1 MPRAV
6 GRAAPSLAWALV
18 TTDAGP
24 VRVRLDLSY
33 DGTGFAGW
41 ATQPGLRTVQG
52 TLEAALGTVLRHPDP
67 RLTVA
72 GRTDA
77 GVHAR
82 GQVAH
87 LDLPADVWEAVRGRM
102 AGAPGE
108 VLVRRL
114 AGVLP
119 PDVVVHRAAPA
130 PPGFDARFSP
140 LWRRYTYRIVD
151 DLARVDPLRRAH
163 VVRHRVPLDAAAMA
177 RAAAPL
183 VGLHDFLA
191 FCRPRPEA
199 TTVRTLQV
207 LDVGRPTDGPDADL
221 VVLTVQADAFCH
233 TMVRSLVGALT
244 VVGEGRKPETWPA
257 ELLASR
263 VRASAV
269 APAHGLTLDHIA
281 YPDDAELA
289 ARAEATR
296 ARRAPLP
303 HAAPAGEEAEVDEPE
318 EPDAGA

>member
-1 MPRAV
+1 M
-6 GRAAPSLAWALV
+6 GSGAA
-18 TTDAGP
+18 DAGTGA

-41 ATQPGLRTVQG
+41 AAQPRLRTVQG
-52 TLEAALGTVLRHPDP
+52 TLEAALATVLRHPQV

-87 LDLPADVWEAVRGRM
+87 LDLPVDVWDAVRGRLP
-102 AGAPGE
+102 GTPGE
-108 VLVRRL
+108 VLLRRL

-130 PPGFDARFSP
+130 PAGFDARFSA
-140 LWRRYTYRIVD
+140 LSRRYVYRIAD

-163 VVRHRVPLDAAAMA
+163 VVRHRVPLDHEAMAAAA
-177 RAAAPL
+177 TPL
-183 VGLHDFLA
+183 LGLHDFAA

-199 TTVRTLQV
+199 TTVRTLDV
-207 LDVGRPTDGPDADL
+207 LDVARPAHGPDSGL
-221 VVLTVQADAFCH
+221 VVVTVRADAFCH
-233 TMVRSLVGALT
+233 SMVRSLVGALT
-244 VVGEGRKPETWPA
+244 AVGEGRQPVGRPA
-257 ELLASR
+257 ELLAGR
-263 VRASAV
+263 RRASAV
-269 APAHGLTLDHIA
+269 APAHGLTLEEVV
-281 YPDDAELA
+281 YPPDAELA

-296 ARRAPLP
+296 ARRAPL
-303 HAAPAGEEAEVDEPE
+303 G
-318 EPDAGA
+318 EPDDDDA